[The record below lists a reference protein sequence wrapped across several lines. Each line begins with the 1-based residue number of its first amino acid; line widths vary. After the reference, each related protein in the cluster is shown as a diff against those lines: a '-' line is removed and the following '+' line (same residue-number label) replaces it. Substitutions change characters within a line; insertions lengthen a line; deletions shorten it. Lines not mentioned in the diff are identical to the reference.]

1 LLLQLFVLVLLDSEV
16 GHKLVDLSLSVTFLA
31 DLVQSVALSVL
42 NSLQKLYLFLELF
55 VFFRQLDE
63 LVLEIGD
70 SAVAFD

>member
-1 LLLQLFVLVLLDSEV
+1 MLLQLFVLVLLDSEV

>member
-42 NSLQKLYLFLELF
+42 NSLQKLDLFLELF
-55 VFFRQLDE
+55 VLSCEIDE
-63 LVLEIGD
+63 LVFQICD
-70 SAVAFD
+70 CTVAFD